1 MTTPIDP
8 LDGGRDL
15 ARELEGSSD
24 PRASELVDEL
34 CDEIERVRRQVTRL
48 GLDLHDEALQDV
60 TALRNDLRLFRTQV
74 ATVVEEDA
82 RQRVVGRVDDFVARV
97 LSLDTALREL
107 AVATYASSLRQPLSA
122 TLDAIAL
129 AQPGHCQVDT
139 TLDPSLDACGLTDSQ
154 RLTIVRIVQS
164 ALANVVQHSGATT
177 ASISVRCSP
186 GAVECDIVDD
196 GHGFDVDAALAA
208 AGRKQRLGLVGMRER
223 VALLG
228 GTFEVRSAN
237 GGPTSIRFRLP
248 YLPAR

>member
-1 MTTPIDP
+1 MTIPVDP

-15 ARELEGSSD
+15 ARELEAGAD
-24 PRASELVDEL
+24 PRASELVADL

-74 ATVVEEDA
+74 ATVVEEES

-97 LSLDTALREL
+97 LSLDAALREL

-122 TLDAIAL
+122 TLASIAQ
-129 AQPGHCQVDT
+129 AQPGHCNVDT
-139 TLDPSLDACGLTDSQ
+139 ALDPSLDSCSLTDVE
-154 RLTIVRIVQS
+154 RITIVRVVQS
-164 ALANVVQHSGATT
+164 ALANVVQHSGANT
-177 ASISVRCSP
+177 ASISVRCLP
-186 GAVECDIVDD
+186 GAVECEVVDD

-208 AGRKQRLGLVGMRER
+208 AGREQRLGLVGMRER

-228 GTFEVRSAN
+228 GTFAASSRI